1 MSKTKKSLLLSC
13 LSMLLCV
20 TMLIGSTFAWF
31 TDNASTGLNSIQAG
45 TLDIDVQYTQDGVNW
60 FDLDNATNL
69 FEGALWEP
77 GHTRVVALKVTN
89 NGSLALKYQMGMNI
103 VSETTGINVYGV
115 PFKLSDYLEVST
127 LAQQANDSMGV
138 GDITLGLAFQGEY
151 ENILGYGDP
160 NKLSEV
166 KHENHLLPGD
176 SHYLF
181 IKVDMPETVGNE
193 ANAKPG
199 NAASIQFGINI
210 LATQF
215 AYESDSFGS
224 SYDAEADFTDVVVVT
239 EATYEAFAE
248 AVASVEDGGT
258 VVLPA
263 GVYTIP
269 TSAGGKEFTVSGTK
283 KTVIVINTVN
293 TNAGGADVTF
303 KGVTINGQESGD
315 YAGLGNGCNVSFV
328 DCIIKGKISLYG
340 ENASFVNCTF
350 NNQNDY
356 SVWTWGG
363 KDVDFIG
370 CTFNSGG
377 KALLVYG
384 EYVQTN
390 IDIIDCTFYD
400 DNTLDTD
407 KAAIEIGSN
416 RDTDTHNIN
425 IKNVTVNGFAAGANT
440 GSTIWANKN
449 SMPTDRLNV
458 VIDGVDVY

>member
-1 MSKTKKSLLLSC
+1 
-13 LSMLLCV
+13 MLLCV

-31 TDNASTGLNSIQAG
+31 TDNASTGVNSIQAG
-45 TLDIDVQYTQDGVNW
+45 TLDIDVQYTQDGVIW
-60 FDLDNATNL
+60 SDLDNATDL
-69 FEGALWEP
+69 FAGALWEP

-103 VSETTGINVYGV
+103 VSETTGINVYGGS
-115 PFKLSDYLEVST
+115 FRLSDYLEVST

-138 GDITLGLAFQGEY
+138 GNITLGLAFQGENAVGY
-151 ENILGYGDP
+151 EYT

-166 KHENHLLPGD
+166 KRENHLLPGD

-193 ANAKPG
+193 ANAQPG
-199 NAASIQFGINI
+199 SAASIQFGINI
-210 LATQF
+210 LATQL

-224 SYDAEADFTDVVVVT
+224 SYDADANFTDVVVVK
-239 EATYEAFAE
+239 EATDEAFAA
-248 AVASVEDGGT
+248 AVASVEAGGT
-258 VVLPA
+258 VVLPE

-449 SMPTDRLNV
+449 SMPNDRLNV